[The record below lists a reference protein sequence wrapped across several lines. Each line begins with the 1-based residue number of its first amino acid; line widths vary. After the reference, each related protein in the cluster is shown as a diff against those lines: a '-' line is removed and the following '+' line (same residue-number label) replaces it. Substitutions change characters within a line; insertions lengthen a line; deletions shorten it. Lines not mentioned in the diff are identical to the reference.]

1 MEESLLDLIRDSEE
15 HQPSLEELTLAEMT
29 NLTNEV
35 NDVKAKLG
43 VTNELLLEVLEV
55 MKEGGCAKHGAQAR
69 PTRHIPP
76 PSRLLTGR
84 VKRAL
89 T

>member
-1 MEESLLDLIRDSEE
+1 MEESLLDLIRSSEE

-29 NLTNEV
+29 NLV
-35 NDVKAKLG
+35 NAIEDVSAKVG
-43 VTNELLLEVLEV
+43 VGNELLLEVLEV
-55 MKEGGCAKHGAQAR
+55 MKEGGSAKHGAQAR